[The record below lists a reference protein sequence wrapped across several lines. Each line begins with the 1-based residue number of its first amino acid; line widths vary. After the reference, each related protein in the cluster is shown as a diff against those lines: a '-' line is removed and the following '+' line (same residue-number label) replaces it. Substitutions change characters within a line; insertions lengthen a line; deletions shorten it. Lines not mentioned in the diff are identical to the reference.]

1 VTSAVTVHHL
11 EEGRAD
17 APAIVLSC
25 SLGST
30 LRMWDAQASALA
42 ERFRVIRYDHRG
54 HGDSPV
60 PLGPYDLAGLAGDV
74 LGLLDRLGV
83 ESAHV
88 CGASLGGQVAMWLA
102 AHEPGRVG
110 SVVLCGT
117 SAWFGPPDPWM
128 ERAATVR
135 AQGTEAVSAAVV
147 ARWFTPL
154 FAERTPSLVE
164 RMRSM
169 IASTPREGYAACC
182 EVVGRTDLRPDLAAI
197 RAPTLVIA
205 GAEDPAVSSEMVETL
220 AKGIAGSRVEVLDPA
235 AHLVS
240 VERAAEVTRL
250 IQEHV
255 NGVVEEETS

>member
-1 VTSAVTVHHL
+1 VSGAVEVHHL
-11 EEGRAD
+11 EEGSAG
-17 APAIVLSC
+17 APVVLLSN

-42 ERFRVIRYDHRG
+42 GRFHVVRYDHRG

-60 PLGPYDLAGLAGDV
+60 PPGPYELADLGADV
-74 LGLLDRLGV
+74 IALLDRLGIDR
-83 ESAHV
+83 AHV
-88 CGASLGGQVAMWLA
+88 CGASLGGQVAMWLG
-102 AHEPGRVG
+102 AHEPGRVA
-110 SVVLCGT
+110 SLVLCGT

-135 AQGTEAVSAAVV
+135 AEGTEAVASAVV
-147 ARWFTPL
+147 GRWFTPV
-154 FAERTPSLVE
+154 FAERNPSVVE

-182 EVVGRTDLRPDLAAI
+182 EVVGRTDLRPDLGAI
-197 RAPTLVIA
+197 RAPTLIVA
-205 GAEDPAVSSEMVETL
+205 GAQDPAVSAEMVEAL

-235 AHLVS
+235 AHLAGL
-240 VERAAEVTRL
+240 ERAEEVTRL

-255 NGVVEEETS
+255 SGAVEEETS

>member
-1 VTSAVTVHHL
+1 VSSVGVHHV
-11 EEGRAD
+11 EDGSAG
-17 APAIVLSC
+17 APLLLSN

-30 LRMWDAQASALA
+30 LHMWDEQAAALA
-42 ERFRVIRYDHRG
+42 GSFRVIRYDHRG
-54 HGDSPV
+54 HGASPV
-60 PLGPYDLAGLAGDV
+60 PPGPYEIADLAGDAV
-74 LGLLDRLGV
+74 ALLDRIGV
-83 ESAHV
+83 ERAHV

-102 AHEPGRVG
+102 AHEPGRVA
-110 SVVLCGT
+110 SLVLCGT

-135 AQGTEAVSAAVV
+135 ALGTEAVASAVV
-147 ARWFTPL
+147 ARWFTPV
-154 FAERTPSLVE
+154 FAERNTSVVE

-182 EVVGRTDLRPDLAAI
+182 EVVGRTDLRPDLDAI
-197 RAPTLVIA
+197 RAPTLVVA
-205 GAEDPAVSSEMVETL
+205 GAEDPAVSAEMVETL

-240 VERAAEVTRL
+240 VERSAEVSRL
-250 IQEHV
+250 IREHV